1 MMTNLDHTLIRLADY
16 PLLLALASKQT
27 SATRLDG
34 RACRYLYANAT
45 IDTATV
51 SAHEL
56 DLIVA
61 LGVQVNQPTDMFSQL
76 VSKYARARQKAVQRG
91 ELTPQE
97 AAVLMDA
104 YGEGIEHAMRVFLQ
118 EDLFQPNEAVNQIKA
133 QVIQALVGLDPAY
146 VLEVR
151 TT

>member
-61 LGVQVNQPTDMFSQL
+61 LGVQVNQHTDMLSQL
-76 VSKYARARQKAVQRG
+76 LDRFG
-91 ELTPQE
+91 
-97 AAVLMDA
+97 
-104 YGEGIEHAMRVFLQ
+104 
-118 EDLFQPNEAVNQIKA
+118 
-133 QVIQALVGLDPAY
+133 VICFVGLPLYFPTRSPSTLRGIA
-146 VLEVR
+146 
-151 TT
+151 